1 MLIFYINLILFLFLC
16 SYCRS
21 PLSLDS
27 ISQQNAIAAAA
38 AAAAACNNDPN
49 KFQELLMERTKALVA
64 AEALKNN
71 EGKFYFIKKTNKHYF
86 LFKHFFKSIFILID
100 SNKEIYLSFFSVM
113 LLT

>member
-1 MLIFYINLILFLFLC
+1 MVLFSFFYNFF
-16 SYCRS
+16 RS

-64 AEALKNN
+64 AEALKNS
-71 EGKFYFIKKTNKHYF
+71 EGKFH
-86 LFKHFFKSIFILID
+86 
-100 SNKEIYLSFFSVM
+100 IYLKKNNLFF
-113 LLT
+113 LI